1 MITFFYDIIKLLIG
15 IRHGIKND
23 VEFRILL
30 FFLITLLAGATLF
43 YYREEGW
50 SVIDSLYFSVMTMA
64 TIGYGDFVPTTT
76 LSKLF
81 TIIFA
86 LLSIGIFVALMSKIV
101 GIVIRLKMLRKAK
114 HDKHNGVASDQ
125 DDIKN

>member
-1 MITFFYDIIKLLIG
+1 MITFFYDVIKLLVG

-30 FFLITLLAGATLF
+30 FFLVTLLAGATLF
-43 YYREEGW
+43 YYHEEDW
-50 SVIDSLYFSVMTMA
+50 SVIDSLYFSVMTMS

-76 LSKLF
+76 LSKSF

-101 GIVIRLKMLRKAK
+101 GIVIHLKKLRKAK
-114 HDKHNGVASDQ
+114 HAKHNGAETDQ

>member
-1 MITFFYDIIKLLIG
+1 MITFFYDMIKLLVG

-23 VEFRILL
+23 VEFRILF
-30 FFLITLLAGATLF
+30 FFLVTLLAGATLF

-50 SVIDSLYFSVMTMA
+50 SVIDSLYFSVMTMS

-76 LSKLF
+76 LSKSF

-86 LLSIGIFVALMSKIV
+86 ILSIGIFVALMSKIV
-101 GIVIRLKMLRKAK
+101 GIVLHLKKLRQAK
-114 HDKHNGVASDQ
+114 RNGDVSSHDNQND
-125 DDIKN
+125 